1 MKARFGGL
9 PTDVDIRA
17 LREAY
22 GVPAVG
28 ASIAYDDVA
37 ACIKSPVGSNRFR
50 TVTQMWRKRLIR
62 EHNVYLSARDNQFT
76 AMSAPERVDH
86 GAFKLRS
93 GVRAMRKAHAVVGA
107 TDRSQLT
114 EQQKAQADHVLH
126 IAATT
131 IQAARLQAK
140 AKTPELPQGVGAA

>member
-9 PTDVDIRA
+9 PTDVDIRS
-17 LREAY
+17 LREAF
-22 GVPAVG
+22 GVPEVG
-28 ASIAYDDVA
+28 ASISYADVS
-37 ACIKSPVGSNRFR
+37 ACIKTPVGSNRFR
-50 TVTQMWRKRLIR
+50 TVTQMWRTRLIR
-62 EHNVYLSARDNQFT
+62 EHNVYLSARDGAFT

-114 EQQKAQADHVLH
+114 DQQKAQADHVIH

-131 IQAARLQAK
+131 IQAARLQSKSK
-140 AKTPELPQGVGAA
+140 APVLPAATGA